1 MEVGPRIIIFI
12 VVGLLIAAVVAS
24 VVIWAKS
31 PSGSLVPEAYIWQIG
46 NGVDPAFVTS
56 APVEWPFVVSG
67 NKVAVTY
74 AFNLDSAVTYTHPTL
89 PILLLLPSN
98 AVNLNATMIVYVGA
112 IPTANTTVIAIQHSP
127 NTLAFQFQPSGTLIT
142 WNFLTVSAQ
151 NMTFIVFVT
160 YTIA

>member
-31 PSGSLVPEAYIWQIG
+31 PSGSLVPEAYIWQVG

-74 AFNLDSAVTYTHPTL
+74 TFELISHTYTHPTL

-98 AVNLNATMIVYVGA
+98 AVNLNATVNVYVGEFPA
-112 IPTANTTVIAIQHSP
+112 GNTGVTAIQHSH